1 MLEVSQPADVRM
13 LGKWHLQGLI
23 GIYSY
28 MPVIDVLRMA
38 FYRVIICHYKIQNR
52 LDFELLV

>member
-13 LGKWHLQGLI
+13 LGLI
-23 GIYSY
+23 GIYTY

-38 FYRVIICHYKIQNR
+38 FHRVIICRYKIQNP

>member
-13 LGKWHLQGLI
+13 LGLNV
-23 GIYSY
+23 IYSY
-28 MPVIDVLRMA
+28 MPVIDVLGMA
-38 FYRVIICHYKIQNR
+38 FYRVIICHYKIQNP